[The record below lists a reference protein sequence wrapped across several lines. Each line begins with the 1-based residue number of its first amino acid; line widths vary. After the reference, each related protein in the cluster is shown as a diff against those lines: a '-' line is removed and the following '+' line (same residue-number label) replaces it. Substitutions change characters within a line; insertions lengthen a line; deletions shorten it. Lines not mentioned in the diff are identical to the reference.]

1 MEKSSLKNQSMLKSI
16 FNKDF
21 IVSAIIPVIIFSLF
35 DRNGMTMNGIILCGS
50 WSIGVVVINFIKK
63 HQINALAMMSATF
76 SGIGLVGTIIS
87 KNPTFYFIAPIAQ
100 NMLIAAVFFGSLY
113 FKKPLIQIIVEQSYL
128 KNVPEVIKGNP
139 KYKVNWEIL
148 TAAWGILNIT
158 EAVLKIILLNVV
170 SISSYY
176 AISTVCGNVLDSSL
190 LIFSI
195 LFSKWY
201 LKKK

>member
-1 MEKSSLKNQSMLKSI
+1 MEKSSSKNQSMFKSI

-21 IVSAIIPVIIFSLF
+21 IVSAIIPVIIFSFF
-35 DRNGMTMNGIILCGS
+35 DKKGMTISGIILSGV
-50 WSIGVVVINFIKK
+50 WSIGVVAINFIKE
-63 HQINALAMMSATF
+63 HQINALAIMAATF

-100 NMLIAAVFFGSLY
+100 NILIAAVFLGSLC
-113 FKKPLIQIIVEQSYL
+113 FKRPLIQIIVEQSYL
-128 KNVPEVIKGNP
+128 KNDSKAIKNNP
-139 KYKVNWEIL
+139 KYKANWKIL
-148 TAAWGILNIT
+148 TTAWGILNIT

-170 SISSYY
+170 SMSSYY
-176 AISTVCGNVLDSSL
+176 AISTVCGNVLDSAL